1 MSTHLY
7 MTFPHLSIYLKNEQ
21 TLQLKAWAQVTMNEV
36 KHKETLLV
44 GGHGESTPSLTLQPH
59 NRVSSLFVKPDPLG
73 LCFSSLSLPLNLTW
87 TSSSP
92 CPTEED
98 LDTDMLLAEL

>member
-36 KHKETLLV
+36 KHEETLLV
-44 GGHGESTPSLTLQPH
+44 GGRGESATSLILQPH
-59 NRVSSLFVKPDPLG
+59 NCVSSLFVKPDPLV
-73 LCFSSLSLPLNLTW
+73 LCFSSLSLPLNLPW

-92 CPTEED
+92 CPTEEEM
-98 LDTDMLLAEL
+98 DTNMLLAEL